1 MCALP
6 FREHPQ
12 ENQVPGTWKSAP
24 EKPYIKE
31 KFLISCLISALI
43 WVVIWY
49 LFHIKVIDFREMA
62 AEMPLV

>member
-1 MCALP
+1 MSIVGGIVIYFLVWWMVFMCALP

-49 LFHIKVIDFREMA
+49 
-62 AEMPLV
+62 